1 MRKLYEEI
9 SNEELK
15 SLTNAIKSR
24 YGIDFTNYETKSLK
38 RGFARLISKN
48 DMNSLLDLWS
58 AIIRNREF
66 FMGCIDDLTVNLTE
80 LFRNPEFW
88 NKLHDEILEEL
99 KYKRPLRIW
108 HAGCSTGEEV
118 YSMAVVLN
126 EMNLLFKTEAW
137 ATDLSS
143 KALAKAME
151 GEYSTTL
158 LPKYEKG
165 LAKYLPHKSMDD
177 LFDINGDKMAVKN
190 KFRKHI
196 DFHQHNL
203 VQDEVHKKFEIIF
216 CRNVMI
222 YFDDKLKMKVL
233 NLFYESLED
242 DGYFIIGYYDM
253 LPEES
258 KSLFKL
264 HDSKTRIYK
273 KINS

>member
-1 MRKLYEEI
+1 MTKLYEEI
-9 SNEELK
+9 SDEELS
-15 SLTNAIKSR
+15 SLTVAIKSR

-58 AIIRNREF
+58 KILRDREF

-88 NKLHDEILEEL
+88 NKIHDDILPRFNDKTFL
-99 KYKRPLRIW
+99 KIW

-126 EMNLLFKTEAW
+126 EMNLLRKTRAW

-143 KALAKAME
+143 RVLAKALA
-151 GEYSTTL
+151 GEYSTAL
-158 LPKYEKG
+158 LSKYEKG
-165 LAKYLPHKSMDD
+165 FVNYLPHKRMDD
-177 LFDINGDKMAVKN
+177 LFKIEGENMYVRDEFK
-190 KFRKHI
+190 KHV

-203 VQDEVHKKFEIIF
+203 VQDPVDKKFDLIF

-233 NLFYESLED
+233 NLFHQSLNP
-242 DGYFIIGYYDM
+242 DGFLIIGYYDM
-253 LPEES
+253 LPNES
-258 KSLFKL
+258 KDLFVA

-273 KINS
+273 RL